1 MKGLINTRIV
11 LWLEHFQHNLL
22 SDTISFCFGF
32 CNVICDVT
40 EKWEWNCVW
49 GSGAPYHQVHFNTNC
64 LFLLALVV
72 LKTFSLVLND
82 AVSIN
87 WPTSRML
94 NGNKRINLDQRVYAL
109 YSPIGLD
116 GNNVSSDLETG
127 RICVDLFA
135 VTHFVSIQLT
145 KT

>member
-1 MKGLINTRIV
+1 M
-11 LWLEHFQHNLL
+11 
-22 SDTISFCFGF
+22 
-32 CNVICDVT
+32 ICDVT

-94 NGNKRINLDQRVYAL
+94 NGNMRINLDQRVYTL
-109 YSPIGLD
+109 YSPNGLD
-116 GNNVSSDLETG
+116 GNNVSSDLETS

-135 VTHFVSIQLT
+135 VTHFVLIQQKRKRFLMPLYESCGI
-145 KT
+145 KFYFVVFFQLIF